1 MLVLP
6 RDLGFFELGNGEP
19 GGRLGALPGPGPLP
33 LPQGGHLTPA
43 PLPLPA
49 GEGGLWE
56 TGWPCRMGPFWQP
69 HVLVIAGSLC
79 SHSPGLH
86 PGWPSWFLVGQV
98 AQVALGWQ
106 GSPCPAGL
114 LLPGQLPSFRPSFRP
129 VPAVTGRRRGKSLAH
144 STLFCAAFFW
154 VWTLSNFKSNK
165 KC

>member
-19 GGRLGALPGPGPLP
+19 VGRLGALPGPGPLP
-33 LPQGGHLTPA
+33 LPQGGHLTPV

-79 SHSPGLH
+79 SHSPGLR

-114 LLPGQLPSFRPSFRP
+114 LLLGQLPSFPPSFRLSCP
-129 VPAVTGRRRGKSLAH
+129 GGDRPQAGEVSC
-144 STLFCAAFFW
+144 TL
-154 VWTLSNFKSNK
+154 NFILCRIFLNLDFKQLQVK
-165 KC
+165 